1 MASKA
6 KKKPLQGP
14 KRVLDER
21 DPMWSSLD
29 NLTAGMSAQER
40 ANYLI
45 DAVKEMTKKDRAAEK
60 PYDPIEC
67 AMKQHP
73 TLTREKALEMARE
86 FGYEV

>member
-6 KKKPLQGP
+6 KKRPLQGP

-40 ANYLI
+40 ASYLMS
-45 DAVKEMTKKDRAAEK
+45 AVKEMTKSGQASEQ
-60 PYDPIEC
+60 PFNPIDS
-67 AMKQHP
+67 AMKSHP
-73 TLTREKALEMARE
+73 TLTREEALEMARDL
-86 FGYEV
+86 GY

>member
-6 KKKPLQGP
+6 KKRPLQGP

-40 ANYLI
+40 ASYLI
-45 DAVKEMTKKDRAAEK
+45 EAVKEMTKKDRAAEK
-60 PYDPIEC
+60 PYDPIES
-67 AMKQHP
+67 AMKQHL
-73 TLTREKALEMARE
+73 TLTREDVLEVMKE
-86 FGYEV
+86 FGY

>member
-6 KKKPLQGP
+6 KKRPLKGP

-40 ANYLI
+40 ASYLI

-60 PYDPIEC
+60 PYDPIED
-67 AMKQHP
+67 AMKSHP
-73 TLTREKALEMARE
+73 TLTREEALEVVRDL
-86 FGYEV
+86 GL

>member
-6 KKKPLQGP
+6 KKRPLQGP

-21 DPMWSSLD
+21 DPLWSSLD

-40 ANYLI
+40 ASYLI
-45 DAVKEMTKKDRAAEK
+45 SAVKDMTKSGQASEQ
-60 PYDPIEC
+60 PYDPIES

-73 TLTREKALEMARE
+73 TLTREEALKMAE
-86 FGYEV
+86 AFGY

>member
-6 KKKPLQGP
+6 KKRPLQGP

-21 DPMWSSLD
+21 DPMWSSMD

-40 ANYLI
+40 ISYLMN
-45 DAVKEMTKKDRAAEK
+45 AVKEMTKKDRAAEK

-73 TLTREKALEMARE
+73 TLTREEALEVVKE
-86 FGYEV
+86 FGY

>member
-6 KKKPLQGP
+6 KKRPIQGP

-45 DAVKEMTKKDRAAEK
+45 EAVKEMTKKDRAAEK
-60 PYDPIEC
+60 PYDPIES

-73 TLTREKALEMARE
+73 TLTREEALEVVRDL
-86 FGYEV
+86 GL

>member
-6 KKKPLQGP
+6 KKRPLQGP

-40 ANYLI
+40 ASYLI

-73 TLTREKALEMARE
+73 TLTREEALEVVKDL
-86 FGYEV
+86 GY

>member
-6 KKKPLQGP
+6 KKRPIQGP

-45 DAVKEMTKKDRAAEK
+45 EAVKEMTKKDRAAEK
-60 PYDPIEC
+60 PYDPIES
-67 AMKQHP
+67 AMKSHP
-73 TLTREKALEMARE
+73 TLTREEALEMVRDL
-86 FGYEV
+86 GL